1 MTSIYK
7 QRPGTNP
14 PILDAVIITGLG
26 GLFAIGGLAV
36 LMLNLIGSGGL
47 DMMATIL
54 CLGTVSLGGGA
65 LAAIGIAM
73 LRRETAIFDYHLT
86 PSALERHRNSK
97 LFKAFPYAAF
107 TAARMVQSQ
116 RVIRGARPQIA
127 IYPAI
132 ILQGDFKDIELA
144 ISYGDFIAEYDA
156 RAILQDLLPR
166 LPESAAVEASVRN
179 FAETGDLP
187 DLATLPEG

>member
-1 MTSIYK
+1 VTSIYK

-36 LMLNLIGSGGL
+36 LVLNLIGSEGR

-54 CLGTVSLGGGA
+54 CLGSVSLGGGV
-65 LAAIGIAM
+65 LAAIGVVMI
-73 LRRETAIFDYHLT
+73 RRETAVIDYHVT
-86 PSALERHRNSK
+86 RTALERHRNNK
-97 LFKAFPYAAF
+97 LIKASPYSAF
-107 TAARMVQSQ
+107 TAARMIQSQ
-116 RVIRGARPQIA
+116 RVIRRARPQIA

-132 ILQGDFKDIELA
+132 ILQGDFEDMELA
-144 ISYGDFIAEYDA
+144 VSYGDFVAEYDV

-166 LPESAAVEASVRN
+166 LPESAAVEPSVRT
-179 FAETGDLP
+179 FTETGDIP